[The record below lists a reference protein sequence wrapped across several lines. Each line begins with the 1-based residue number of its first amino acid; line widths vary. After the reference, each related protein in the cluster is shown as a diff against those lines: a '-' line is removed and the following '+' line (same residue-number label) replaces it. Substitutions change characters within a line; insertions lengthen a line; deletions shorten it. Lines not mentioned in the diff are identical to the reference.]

1 MEIIKAFISYLISYI
16 FTYYS
21 IKYSL
26 SDHILISTMN
36 IGISALVAA
45 AVTVFLSAD
54 LLTRKKMKSKNSVIG
69 NSKIRSTNTEPLG

>member
-45 AVTVFLSAD
+45 AVTAFLSAD
-54 LLTRKKMKSKNSVIG
+54 LLTRKKNEI
-69 NSKIRSTNTEPLG
+69 

>member
-16 FTYYS
+16 FTFFS

-45 AVTVFLSAD
+45 AVTAFLSAD
-54 LLTRKKMKSKNSVIG
+54 LLTRKKNEI
-69 NSKIRSTNTEPLG
+69 